1 MAVAGP
7 PTLSPSSFTV
17 LTDNKTKL
25 TRFPHYRS
33 GPPRRDSSLI
43 LPGVVESCVK
53 SLHTVNNEIE
63 SCVKTK
69 RKTVLLKVG
78 MLTF

>member
-7 PTLSPSSFTV
+7 PTLLPSSFTV
-17 LTDNKTKL
+17 LTENKTKP
-25 TRFPHYRS
+25 TRFPHYLS

-43 LPGVVESCVK
+43 LPHVVESCVK
-53 SLHTVNNEIE
+53 SLQNVNNETE

-69 RKTVLLKVG
+69 RKIL
-78 MLTF
+78 LTF